1 MQHARKLSLHK
12 KSKMAKKKKQKE
24 KIIYSDDN
32 STIADM
38 TNVTRTGK
46 PRKQSNVPPPTES
59 KWKTFWRAFRMML
72 IPTAVVLLVMAIGA
86 LILLLLVR

>member
-1 MQHARKLSLHK
+1 MSR
-12 KSKMAKKKKQKE
+12 KKKQKE
-24 KIIYSDDN
+24 KIIYYDDN

-46 PRKQSNVPPPTES
+46 PEKRSNTPPPSES

-72 IPTAVVLLVMAIGA
+72 IPTAVVLLVLAVGT
-86 LILLLLVR
+86 LILLLLTQ